1 MLGKERDEA
10 LVFIDMLSGQ
20 LKREQV
26 EREEELKRFQNEIYG
41 NTAMQILEVME
52 EKDKDFKRM
61 TDKSFLV
68 EEGILQI
75 RGTQTETNQA
85 EKQTQSVVKLGK
97 GQLNI
102 VQQLEQ
108 GYSLEK
114 LDRES
119 SQEYKE
125 SVKLD
130 FEAQIE
136 DLELKIQRDSLVTSY
151 YQKK

>member
-1 MLGKERDEA
+1 M
-10 LVFIDMLSGQ
+10 FIDMLSGQ

>member
-1 MLGKERDEA
+1 
-10 LVFIDMLSGQ
+10 
-20 LKREQV
+20 
-26 EREEELKRFQNEIYG
+26 
-41 NTAMQILEVME
+41 MQILEVME

-102 VQQLEQ
+102 VQQLES

-130 FEAQIE
+130 FEAQIQ